1 MLRVYFLVGMA
12 YVGLCL
18 AAIALHAPAAPA
30 PIPVR
35 PHVMAVA
42 PHAAEA
48 TSGTAWFQ
56 NVRPH
61 CNALEVETQ
70 QRRTPAPR
78 DNEGAAYSAAC
89 YALGGK
95 IAHAHA
101 VLDSMPEQSRA
112 WAAGIV
118 FNVGHPVAD
127 AGDNE
132 SAGPIMRLVLDYQPD
147 NYMAL
152 YHAGMAEWTLGDHER
167 ARTHLIAF
175 RRLYSAKDFFGTSAD
190 SALRTMGEE

>member
-12 YVGLCL
+12 YVGLCV
-18 AAIALHAPAAPA
+18 AAIALHSPAHPA
-30 PIPVR
+30 SMPVR
-35 PHVMAVA
+35 PHVMPVA
-42 PHAAEA
+42 ARPAGAA
-48 TSGTAWFQ
+48 SGADWFQ
-56 NVRPH
+56 KVRPH

-70 QRRTPAPR
+70 QRSNPAPR
-78 DNEGAAYSAAC
+78 DDEGRAYSAAC

-95 IAHAHA
+95 ISHAHA
-101 VLDSMPEQSRA
+101 VLDSMPGQSRA

-152 YHAGMAEWTLGDHER
+152 YHAGMAEWTLGDDHR
-167 ARTHLIAF
+167 ARTHLMAF
-175 RRLYSAKDFFGTSAD
+175 RRLYRNHDFFGANAD
-190 SALRTMGEE
+190 SALRAMGEE

>member
-18 AAIALHAPAAPA
+18 AAIALHAPPAAPM
-30 PIPVR
+30 PPRPPHVIPV
-35 PHVMAVA
+35 
-42 PHAAEA
+42 A
-48 TSGTAWFQ
+48 TSGATWFET
-56 NVRPH
+56 VRPH

-101 VLDSMPEQSRA
+101 VLDSMPAQARA

-118 FNVGHPVAD
+118 FDVGHPVAD

-152 YHAGMAEWTLGDHER
+152 YHAGMAEWTLGDRER

-175 RRLYSAKDFFGTSAD
+175 RRLYSANDFFGTSAD
-190 SALRTMGEE
+190 SALRAMGEE

>member
-1 MLRVYFLVGMA
+1 MLRVYFVVGMA
-12 YVGLCL
+12 YVTLC
-18 AAIALHAPAAPA
+18 AATIAIHASARPAPPPVRTQVVRVAPPTPPAA
-30 PIPVR
+30 
-35 PHVMAVA
+35 
-42 PHAAEA
+42 
-48 TSGTAWFQ
+48 SGAAWFQ
-56 NVRPH
+56 SVKPY

-70 QRRTPAPR
+70 QRSHPAPH
-78 DNEGAAYSAAC
+78 DAEGAAYSAAC

-101 VLDSMPEQSRA
+101 VIDSLSAPSRA

-152 YHAGMAEWTLGDHER
+152 YHAGMAEYTLGDHER
-167 ARTHLIAF
+167 ARTHLTAF
-175 RRLYSAKDFFGTSAD
+175 RRLYATNDFFGVSAD
-190 SALRTMGEE
+190 SALRAMHGE